1 MTDRTYA
8 RSLLLAAFEE
18 WEIAVRSDR
27 NAFKSPDEIAAL
39 TPGQV
44 AEESVAAIDSYID
57 ALTRP

>member
-1 MTDRTYA
+1 MAERTYT
-8 RSLLLAAFEE
+8 RSQLLAAFQE

-27 NAFKSPDEIAAL
+27 NAFKSLDEIAAM
-39 TPGQV
+39 TPGQA